1 MDAEQMREVLS
12 KAVVE
17 VTFTETRWV
26 SKLNKNKVEVHTSL
40 FTLDSNIVSTNDCPK
55 YPGLHDLVHSGWIEF
70 TSLVVAWDIKNKKW
84 LQFNSEDVTSFLTD
98 KNVQLV
104 F

>member
-1 MDAEQMREVLS
+1 MNAEQMREVLS

-55 YPGLHDLVHSGWIEF
+55 
-70 TSLVVAWDIKNKKW
+70 
-84 LQFNSEDVTSFLTD
+84 
-98 KNVQLV
+98 
-104 F
+104 